1 MFTHQWS
8 IQHQEEPNE
17 TMAGYCFKRSFM
29 GKIYHCKKKKDVAV
43 EHKRDGIYPQ
53 NPFFP
58 HLQRLSNVSFLNS
71 SISRWLLNTFC
82 DLSTTTKKS
91 RRTKSFFSPQDEAC
105 KKTLTVSSII
115 LFSICIS
122 FYFQP
127 LFSIFSNLPSIT
139 ITLPTSRGGVNI
151 HYFVS
156 SVFDLYS
163 LKPTM

>member
-1 MFTHQWS
+1 MWVNCSFCRKQNLQNANNNTHGYKH
-8 IQHQEEPNE
+8 QHIHSSMIDTASRRTKLKPWQVIVSNVVLW
-17 TMAGYCFKRSFM
+17 AKYIIAKR
-29 GKIYHCKKKKDVAV
+29 KKDVAV

-127 LFSIFSNLPSIT
+127 LFNL
-139 ITLPTSRGGVNI
+139 
-151 HYFVS
+151 
-156 SVFDLYS
+156 
-163 LKPTM
+163 